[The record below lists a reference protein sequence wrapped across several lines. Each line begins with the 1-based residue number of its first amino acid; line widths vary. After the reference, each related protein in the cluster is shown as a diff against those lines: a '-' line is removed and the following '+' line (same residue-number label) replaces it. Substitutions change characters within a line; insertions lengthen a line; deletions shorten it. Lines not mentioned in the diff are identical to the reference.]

1 MSITTKTPVNKVH
14 WQQLSP
20 WLLLSFLP
28 GLGPVRT
35 RQLLECFGSPERILY
50 APRDELSQVLPEKIV
65 DAICSHQ
72 IQKKINRQLQH
83 AQAWY
88 ESSNGHFIITPES
101 PLYPGNLRELPD
113 APVVLY
119 VIGNVEL
126 LNEPQIGVVGSRR
139 PTPGGRRVAKEF
151 SEQLVRS
158 GLVITSGMAMG
169 IDGAAHQGALGC
181 YGGTIAVLGTGVDQ
195 VYPARHKDLY
205 SLIASHGAV
214 VSEFPLGTTPFAGNF
229 PKRNRIISGL
239 SLGVLVVE
247 AALESGS
254 LVSARLAAEQGREVF
269 AVPGSVI
276 NPLSRGCHKLIREG
290 AVLVESADDI
300 LMELAPLLK
309 MQLQTLAL
317 SAPAS
322 AKEADPLRLKVI
334 EAMGFDVIALDQ
346 ICEITGIPCA
356 ELSVLLTEMELDG
369 LIESTPGGFVRL
381 G

>member
-1 MSITTKTPVNKVH
+1 MSITTKTPVSKLD

-35 RQLLECFGSPERILY
+35 RQLLECFGEPERILY
-50 APRDELSQVLPEKIV
+50 APRDELAQILPEKVV
-65 DAICSHQ
+65 DAICNHHT
-72 IQKKINRQLQH
+72 QKTVNRQLQH
-83 AQAWY
+83 TKTWY

-101 PLYPGNLRELPD
+101 SYYPKSLKELPD

-119 VIGNVEL
+119 VIGNVEM
-126 LNEPQIGVVGSRR
+126 LNEPQVGVVGSRR

-151 SEQLVRS
+151 CEQLVRS

-169 IDGAAHQGALGC
+169 IDAAAHQGALGC

-205 SLIASHGAV
+205 SLIASNGAV

-309 MQLQTLAL
+309 MQLQTPALA
-317 SAPAS
+317 APAS
-322 AKEADPLRLKVI
+322 VRVADPLRLKII
-334 EAMGFDVIALDQ
+334 EAMGFDVISLDQ
-346 ICEITGIPCA
+346 ISDVTGIACA

-369 LIESTPGGFVRL
+369 LIESTPGGFIRL

>member
-35 RQLLECFGSPERILY
+35 RQLLECFGNPERILY
-50 APRDELSQVLPEKIV
+50 APRDELTQILPEKVV
-65 DAICSHQ
+65 DVVCNHQ
-72 IQKKINRQLQH
+72 TQKKINRQLQH
-83 AQAWY
+83 TKGWY
-88 ESSNGHFIITPES
+88 ESSNGHFILTPES
-101 PLYPGNLRELPD
+101 GYYPRSLRELPD

-119 VIGNVEL
+119 VIGSVEL
-126 LNEPQIGVVGSRR
+126 LNEPQVGVVGSRR
-139 PTPGGRRVAKEF
+139 PTPGGRRVATEF
-151 SEQLVRS
+151 CEQLVRS

-169 IDGAAHQGALGC
+169 IDAAAHQGALGC
-181 YGGTIAVLGTGVDQ
+181 YGGTVAVLGTGVDQ

-229 PKRNRIISGL
+229 PKRNRIITGL

-269 AVPGSVI
+269 AIPGSVI

-300 LMELAPLLK
+300 LMELAPQLK
-309 MQLQTLAL
+309 MQLQTPALA
-317 SAPAS
+317 APVTTKA
-322 AKEADPLRLKVI
+322 ADPLRLKII
-334 EAMGFDVIALDQ
+334 EAMGFDVISLDQ
-346 ICEITGIPCA
+346 ISGATGVPCA
-356 ELSVLLTEMELDG
+356 ELSVMLTEMELDG
-369 LIESTPGGFVRL
+369 LIESTPGGFIRL

>member
-1 MSITTKTPVNKVH
+1 MSITTKTPVNKLD

-35 RQLLECFGSPERILY
+35 RQLLEHFTEPERILY
-50 APRDELSQVLPEKIV
+50 APRKELALFLPDKIV
-65 DAICSHQ
+65 DAICNHQ
-72 IQKKINRQLQH
+72 VQETINRQLQYTR
-83 AQAWY
+83 AWY

-101 PLYPGNLRELPD
+101 THYPTNLKELPD

-126 LNEPQIGVVGSRR
+126 LNEPQVGVVGSRR

-151 SEQLVRS
+151 CEQLVRS

-169 IDGAAHQGALGC
+169 IDAAAHQGALGC

-195 VYPARHKDLY
+195 VYPVRHKDLY
-205 SLIASHGAV
+205 SLIANHGAV
-214 VSEFPLGTTPFAGNF
+214 VSEFPLGTEPFAGNF

-247 AALESGS
+247 AAIESGS
-254 LVSARLAAEQGREVF
+254 LISARLAAEQGRDVF

-309 MQLQTLAL
+309 QQLQAPAMD
-317 SAPAS
+317 APAS
-322 AKEADPLRLKVI
+322 MQVADPLRLKVI
-334 EAMGFDVIALDQ
+334 ESMGFDVISLDQ
-346 ICEITGIPCA
+346 ISESTGIGCA

-369 LIESTPGGFVRL
+369 LIEATAGGFIRL